1 MIAGQAVMLTTA
13 VVAARDAGR
22 PGLVRW
28 VVALP
33 FYWLLGAVAAWRAIR
48 EVFTRPSFW
57 HKTEH
62 GVSGPLT

>member
-1 MIAGQAVMLTTA
+1 MIAGQLVMLTTA

-22 PGLVRW
+22 PGLVAW
-28 VVALP
+28 VAVLP
-33 FYWLLGAVAAWRAIR
+33 LYWTLGAVAAWRAIV

-62 GVSGPLT
+62 GISGSA